1 MEENNVMEEAK
12 VQEYLKNFFG
22 AQGITVQKL
31 NEEELKEEL
40 LAYLKE
46 CNILT
51 LATCSNDIPRAT
63 VLEYRND
70 GFNIYIG
77 SEGGGKF
84 ANLKV
89 NSNISFTITSPYTT
103 FFSCRGLQGWG
114 KAEVYN
120 EGTKEF
126 DEGIKVIKPE
136 RALVELGMKEVPSVF
151 KRRVIKIIPNKLKYS
166 YLAKGIMNAII
177 KF

>member
-1 MEENNVMEEAK
+1 MEENNVMEDAK
-12 VQEYLKNFFG
+12 VQEYLKNFF
-22 AQGITVQKL
+22 AQYGIKVKKL
-31 NEEELKEEL
+31 SEDELKEEV

-51 LATCSNDIPRAT
+51 LATCSNNIPRAT

-70 GFNIYIG
+70 KFNIYIG

-89 NSNISFTITSPYTT
+89 NNKVSFTIASPYTT
-103 FFSCRGLQGWG
+103 FFSCRGIQGWG
-114 KAEVYN
+114 KAEVYE
-120 EGTKEF
+120 EGTAGFE
-126 DEGIKVIKPE
+126 EGMKVIKPE
-136 RALVELGMKEVPSVF
+136 RALAELGMKEMPSVF
-151 KRRVIKIIPNKLKYS
+151 RRRVIKIIPEKIKYS

>member
-1 MEENNVMEEAK
+1 MAENDVMSEAK
-12 VQEYLKNFFG
+12 VQEYLKNFFKSH
-22 AQGITVQKL
+22 GITVQKL
-31 NEEELKEEL
+31 SEDELKEEL
-40 LAYLKE
+40 LAYLME

-51 LATCSNDIPRAT
+51 LATCSNNIPRAT
-63 VLEYRND
+63 VLEYRNK
-70 GFNIYIG
+70 GFDIYIG

-89 NSNISFTITSPYTT
+89 NKNVSFTITSPYTT
-103 FFSCRGLQGWG
+103 FFSCRGIQGWG
-114 KAEVYN
+114 KAEIYN

-126 DEGIKVIKPE
+126 DEGMSVIKPE
-136 RALVELGMKEVPSVF
+136 RALAELGMKEMPSVF
-151 KRRVIKIIPNKLKYS
+151 KRRVIRIIPDKLKYS

>member
-1 MEENNVMEEAK
+1 MAENDVMSEAK

-22 AQGITVQKL
+22 SQGITVQKL
-31 NEEELKEEL
+31 SEDELKDEL

-70 GFNIYIG
+70 GFIIYIG

-89 NSNISFTITSPYTT
+89 NPNISFTITSPYTT
-103 FFSCRGLQGWG
+103 FFSCRGIQGWG
-114 KAEVYN
+114 KAEVYD
-120 EGTKEF
+120 EGTAEF
-126 DEGIKVIKPE
+126 DDGMNVIKPE
-136 RALVELGMKEVPSVF
+136 RALAELGMKEMPSVF
-151 KRRVIKIIPNKLKYS
+151 RRRVIKIIPDKIKYS